1 MPGTFGSIGRSA
13 DAKPLQ
19 EGAGRE
25 GAVWKFRIGIAA
37 LGTSLLL
44 LSTVSSGVAQA
55 RGLRIGIVGG
65 PIGVVRSVAS
75 MALGGLG
82 GLRGRHGG
90 RVRYANVRD
99 EAPASVPRGDITRSP
114 DWIVRPVAR
123 LQVAAGAA
131 LVGWHGGRGANGWW
145 QHGDGSY
152 GWVGPLFWPFAY
164 YDIYDYAV
172 WGDGMGF
179 WGYGYRDVYA
189 AIFTPYD
196 DGELA
201 RYVSPPQDRKFRRFP
216 TLERACSD
224 HAGEL
229 ASLPIE
235 QIRQTMRTSEEQRAI
250 LDDLRKA
257 SVEAAQTIHDACPTE
272 VQYTPSARLA
282 AMQQRLEAMKSAIA
296 HIRTPFEEFY
306 ESLDDDQ
313 KGELAALNDERAPF
327 APKVPAAQ
335 SCTPP
340 DVLPWPTSDIE
351 ARLHLNDGQREAL
364 AALSRMDALARNTL
378 NFDCQPDE
386 NLSLP
391 DRLTTADVRL
401 DAMLAAI
408 KWVRP
413 ALDDFFATLSDEQKA
428 QFDTIGAK
436 RTS

>member
-1 MPGTFGSIGRSA
+1 MSRAMRRLVMAGVVTLAAATVWSSA
-13 DAKPLQ
+13 A
-19 EGAGRE
+19 E
-25 GAVWKFRIGIAA
+25 
-37 LGTSLLL
+37 
-44 LSTVSSGVAQA
+44 A
-55 RGLRIGIVGG
+55 RGLRLRIGGG
-65 PIGVVRSVAS
+65 PIGVVSSVAV
-75 MALGGLG
+75 MALGGLRG
-82 GLRGRHGG
+82 GMRVGRRGGE
-90 RVRYANVRD
+90 RVRVARD
-99 EAPASVPRGDITRSP
+99 EATGSVPRGDITRSP

-123 LQVAAGAA
+123 LQVATGAA
-131 LVGWHGGRGANGWW
+131 LAGWHGGRGANGWW

-179 WGYGYRDVYA
+179 WGYGYRDLYT

-196 DGELA
+196 YVELA
-201 RYVSPPQDRKFRRFP
+201 AYVSPPRGRKFRRFP
-216 TLERACSD
+216 TLERVCSD
-224 HAGEL
+224 HAGEF

-235 QIRQTMRTSEEQRAI
+235 QIRQTMRTSEEQRAM

-257 SVEAAQTIHDACPTE
+257 SVEAAQTIRDACPTE
-272 VQYTPSARLA
+272 AAATPSARLA

-296 HIRTPFEEFY
+296 RIRTPFEVFY

-313 KGELAALNDERAPF
+313 KSELAALNDQRAPF

-340 DVLPWPTSDIE
+340 GVLPGLASDID
-351 ARLHLNDGQREAL
+351 ARLRLNDTQREAL

-378 NFDCQPDE
+378 NFDCQPEED
-386 NLSLP
+386 LSPP

-401 DAMLAAI
+401 DAMLEAI

-413 ALDDFFATLSDEQKA
+413 ALDVFFATLSDEQKA
-428 QFDTIGAK
+428 QFDAIGAK